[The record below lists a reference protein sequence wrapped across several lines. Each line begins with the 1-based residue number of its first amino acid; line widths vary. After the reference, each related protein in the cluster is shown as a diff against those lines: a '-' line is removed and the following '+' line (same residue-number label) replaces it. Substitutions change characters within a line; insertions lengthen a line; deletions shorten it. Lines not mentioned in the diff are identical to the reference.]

1 MFWSTPCCIISS
13 QIAVCSN
20 PAVGHLKPMSSSSCR
35 SGSSALSYSLQTYQ
49 TMLKR
54 SEWRFICTTSP
65 SAQGLQ
71 GTIEFLFEQLQFGPH
86 QATLQS
92 GDALPLSAEKRN
104 WSDSKCGISQQGD
117 DMRGVEREPRQG
129 NTVCA
134 QSLCLA

>member
-1 MFWSTPCCIISS
+1 MFLSTPCSIISS

-65 SAQGLQ
+65 STQGLQ
-71 GTIEFLFEQLQFGPH
+71 GTIEFLFEQVQFGPH
-86 QATLQS
+86 HATLQS
-92 GDALPLSAEKRN
+92 GDVLPLSAEKRN